1 MKFGIILQIT
11 ILTVVLIMAIDW
23 YFFMKRLNQQRNKH
37 REEFN
42 NIVKKIQ
49 GGNK

>member
-23 YFFMKRLNQQRNKH
+23 YFFMKRLKEQRYKH

-42 NIVKKIQ
+42 NIIEKIK